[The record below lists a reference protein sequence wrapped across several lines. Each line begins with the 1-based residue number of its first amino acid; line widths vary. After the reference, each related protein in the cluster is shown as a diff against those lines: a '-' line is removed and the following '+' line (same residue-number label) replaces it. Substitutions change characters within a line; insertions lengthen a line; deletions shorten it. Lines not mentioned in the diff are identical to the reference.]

1 MKKRFM
7 VLPES
12 KFFVYQKG
20 HRQVSEELK
29 ELIEAAI
36 YKEVASQ
43 SLYQFA
49 IQKTD
54 DDAVRQLLNSLIQS
68 EENHLKVLKDLLVK
82 GEFKPK
88 AVTPRL
94 QSLKLDTYVTGGNQL
109 EGADLQNILLYAIK
123 EEQSSSEFYSH
134 LMSTFINQETKN
146 MCRVLASE
154 ELEHKLKLELIY
166 DDLFFPEN

>member
-1 MKKRFM
+1 
-7 VLPES
+7 
-12 KFFVYQKG
+12 
-20 HRQVSEELK
+20 
-29 ELIEAAI
+29 
-36 YKEVASQ
+36 
-43 SLYQFA
+43 
-49 IQKTD
+49 
-54 DDAVRQLLNSLIQS
+54 
-68 EENHLKVLKDLLVK
+68 LLVK